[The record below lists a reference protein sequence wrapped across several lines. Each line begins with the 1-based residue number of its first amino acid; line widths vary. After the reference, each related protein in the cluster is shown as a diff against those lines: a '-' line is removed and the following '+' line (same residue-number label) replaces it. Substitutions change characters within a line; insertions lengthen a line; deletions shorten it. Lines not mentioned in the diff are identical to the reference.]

1 MTVRL
6 KTALVLAA
14 FALMCGAGCGGGGGV
29 TLTAETDEAYYQE
42 GQRLLR
48 QGREA
53 EALSAFLKVIEKR
66 GEQASAESHLNAGT
80 ICLYHIKDPIE
91 AIHHFR
97 KYLELQP
104 NSSLAPKVR
113 GLVDTAKREF
123 WRAMPAHPL
132 ESQVA
137 GLDQSEQLRQLQR
150 ENDEL
155 RSELT
160 AMRAGQS
167 AQFLRSTRAPVEVSD
182 GAVSV
187 SARVPVITPAPMSAP
202 PASEEPAF
210 TLAPS
215 RSPSTS
221 PVTPAPKV
229 GRPAPPPAAN
239 ARKHTIAPGDT
250 LYKISAKYFGNGS
263 KVDAIFEA
271 NRAVMQNKNSLPRV
285 GTELKIP

>member
-1 MTVRL
+1 MTVRS
-6 KTALVLAA
+6 KIACVLAA
-14 FALMCGAGCGGGGGV
+14 FALMCGAGCGGGGSV

-53 EALSAFLKVIEKR
+53 EALSAFLRVIEKR

-97 KYLELQP
+97 RYLELQP
-104 NSSLAPKVR
+104 NSPLAPKVR

-137 GLDQSEQLRQLQR
+137 GLDQSEQIRQLQR
-150 ENDEL
+150 ENDQL

-160 AMRAGQS
+160 ALRAGQS
-167 AQFLRSTRAPVEVSD
+167 AQFLRSTRTTVEPND
-182 GAVSV
+182 GAMSV
-187 SARVPVITPAPMSAP
+187 SASVPVITPAPLPAP
-202 PASEEPAF
+202 PASGEPAF
-210 TLAPS
+210 TLAPARTS
-215 RSPSTS
+215 LPS
-221 PVTPAPKV
+221 PVSPAPKAN
-229 GRPAPPPAAN
+229 RPTPPPAAN
-239 ARKHTIAPGDT
+239 ARRHTIAPGDT
-250 LYKISAKYFGNGS
+250 LYKISVKYFGNGS
-263 KVDAIFEA
+263 KVEAIFEA